1 MITIGNKSKI
11 KVKWKVSPYDFS
23 AEKIK
28 MIQSKMSK
36 KYSIHRDNVKVLPEF
51 VLIDNN
57 GKNVSVSHDVINN
70 IQNPE
75 FQLSLFKEYL
85 VENKIQDCDF
95 EFIRKIDAEINSKIN
110 YDVYDKFRRYSIKW
124 IKWSNFLSYGED
136 NYFDFSTLRG
146 LNLLNGEPANQ
157 SGKTTFAIDLLHFL
171 LFGRTDKS
179 STQDKIFNKHLP
191 EATEVVVEGCIV
203 VDGEE
208 YIIKRRLSRPS
219 LPKRSIKSKTIQKVE
234 YYKVVGGSVEELA
247 DYVDNQQEENNIQT
261 NKAIKEI
268 IGNEDDFDMIICTTS
283 ANLDELIE
291 KKETERGRLLSR
303 WIGLLPIE
311 QKDSIAREHYN
322 GVVKRSFKSNI
333 YNSQDLLEE
342 INTINLSSSVL
353 KEEIGKYTSEIDKLD
368 KEYEQLDAE
377 RTNLLQAKSVIDD
390 NILKIDIRTLQE
402 SMNQCKN
409 QGIAKKNE
417 KDNAENQLKEL
428 GDVDFSINSYN
439 ELIETQKLKMIEL
452 NTLRNDFKYN
462 KEQIKSLQSG
472 EFCPTCGRKYENID
486 NSSKINELQAKNNEL
501 TETGKILTKELEEI
515 DVKIKQM
522 NSDSEKYK
530 IKTRLETLIPSLD
543 VSIVNLRTQ
552 YKEYNQKLIDYQSNK
567 DAIDRNNKLDISI
580 NNIRVKLQNNRNT
593 RDTNTSMINTN
604 KARIEQNEQNIKDR
618 LALIESIK
626 EEQKIE
632 KNWKI
637 YLDMVGKNGISK
649 MVLRKTLPII
659 NAQIARLLNG
669 VCDFDVIIEITERND
684 VMFYLLKD
692 NVKSDLT
699 SGSGFEKTAAALAI
713 RAVLGNISTLP
724 KCNVFVVDEILG
736 RVAKENYENMR
747 TLYEK
752 ILENFDAIIQI
763 SHLEEIKDWHSTI
776 ITVKKENNISKIIVN
791 KDTM

>member
-23 AEKIK
+23 AEKMK
-28 MIQSKMSK
+28 TIQSKLSK
-36 KYSIHRDNVKVLPEF
+36 KYSIPRDNVKVLPEF
-51 VLIDNN
+51 VLIDSD

-70 IQNPE
+70 IQNTE

-85 VENKIQDCDF
+85 IENKIQDCDF
-95 EFIRKIDAEINSKIN
+95 EFIKKIDAEINSKIN

-136 NYFDFSTLRG
+136 NYFDFSTLKG

-191 EATEVVVEGCIV
+191 EATEVIVEGCIV

-208 YIIKRRLSRPS
+208 YIIKRRLTRPS
-219 LPKRSIKSKTIQKVE
+219 LPKRSVKSKTIQKVE
-234 YYKVVGGSVEELA
+234 YYKIVGGSVEELA

-268 IGNEDDFDMIICTTS
+268 IGNEDDFNMIICTTS

-322 GVVKRSFKSNI
+322 SIVKRSFKSNI

-342 INTINLSSSVL
+342 INTINLANSVL
-353 KEEIGKYTSEIDKLD
+353 REEIGKYTSEIDKLD
-368 KEYEQLDAE
+368 KEYEQLDIE
-377 RTNLLQAKSVIDD
+377 RTNLLQAKSIIDD
-390 NILKIDIRTLQE
+390 NVLKIDIITLKE

-409 QGIAKKNE
+409 QGISKKIE

-428 GDVDFSINSYN
+428 GNVDFSINSYN
-439 ELIETQKLKMIEL
+439 ELIELQKSKMIEL
-452 NTLRNDFKYN
+452 NTLRNDFKHN

-486 NSSKINELQAKNNEL
+486 NSSKINVLQTKNNEL
-501 TETGKILTKELEEI
+501 TEIGKVLTKELEEI

-567 DAIDRNNKLDISI
+567 EAIDRNNKLDISI

-618 LALIESIK
+618 LVLIESIK

-724 KCNVFVVDEILG
+724 KCNIFVVDEILG

>member
-1 MITIGNKSKI
+1 MIEIGNKGKL
-11 KVKWKVSPYDFS
+11 KVKWRVSPYDFS
-23 AEKIK
+23 SEKIK
-28 MIQSKMSK
+28 MIQSKFSK
-36 KYSIHRDNVKVLPEF
+36 KYSIPKDNIKVIPDF
-51 VLIDNN
+51 LILNSK
-57 GKNVSVSHDVINN
+57 GENVSVSHDVINN
-70 IQNPE
+70 IQNTD

-85 VENKIQDCDF
+85 VENKIQECDF
-95 EFIRKIDAEINSKIN
+95 DFIQKIDAEINSKIN
-110 YDVYDKFRRYSIKW
+110 YDVYDKYRRYSIKW

-136 NYFDFSTLRG
+136 NYFDFSTLKG
-146 LNLLNGEPANQ
+146 LALLNGEPANQ

-179 STQDKIFNKHLP
+179 ATQEKIFNKHLP
-191 EATEVVVEGCIV
+191 EATEVVVEGCIL

-208 YIIKRRLSRPS
+208 YIIKRRLTRPA
-219 LPKRSIKSKTIQKVE
+219 LTKRSVKSKTNQKVE
-234 YYKVVGGSVEELA
+234 YYKVVGGNMEELPE
-247 DYVDNQQEENNIQT
+247 YIDNQQEENSIQT

-283 ANLDELIE
+283 ANLDDLIE

-311 QKDSIAREHYN
+311 QKDILAREHYN
-322 GVVKRSFKSNI
+322 SVVKRSFKSNI

-342 INTINLSSSVL
+342 INTINIATSVL
-353 KEEIGKYTSEIDKLD
+353 KEEIAKYTAEIDKLD
-368 KEYEQLDAE
+368 KEYELLDLE
-377 RTNLLQAKSVIDD
+377 RTNLLQAKSVIDE
-390 NILKIDIRTLQE
+390 NVLKIDIQTLEE
-402 SMNQCKN
+402 SIKQCKN
-409 QGIAKKNE
+409 QGIMKKTE
-417 KDNAENQLKEL
+417 RDNAEAQLQDL
-428 GDVDFSINSYN
+428 ASVDFSINAYN
-439 ELIETQKLKMIEL
+439 ELIELQKARMIEL
-452 NTLRNDFKYN
+452 NTLRNDFKHN
-462 KEQIKSLQSG
+462 KEQIKALQSG
-472 EFCPTCGRKYENID
+472 EYCPTCGRKYENVD
-486 NSSKINELQAKNNEL
+486 NSAKIQEIESINAQL
-501 TETGKILTKELEEI
+501 TEKGKTLTSELEEI
-515 DVKIKQM
+515 DAKIGKM
-522 NSDSEKYK
+522 KEDSEKYK
-530 IKTRLETLIPSLD
+530 IKSKLETLIPSLD
-543 VSIVNLRTQ
+543 VSIANLRAQ
-552 YKEYNQKLIDYQSNK
+552 YKEYSQKLVDYQANK

-593 RDTNTSMINTN
+593 KDTNVSMINTN
-604 KARIEQNEQNIKDR
+604 KARMEQNELNIRDR
-618 LALIESIK
+618 LLLIESIK

-692 NVKSDLT
+692 NVKSDLS

-724 KCNVFVVDEILG
+724 KSNIFVVDEILG
-736 RVAKENYENMR
+736 RVAKDNYENMR

>member
-36 KYSIHRDNVKVLPEF
+36 KYSIPRDNVKVLPEF

-417 KDNAENQLKEL
+417 KDNAENKLKEL

-486 NSSKINELQAKNNEL
+486 NSSKINELQAKNDEL

-580 NNIRVKLQNNRNT
+580 NNIRVKLQKNRNT

-776 ITVKKENNISKIIVN
+776 ITVKKENNISKIVVN

>member
-28 MIQSKMSK
+28 TVQSKLSK
-36 KYSIHRDNVKVLPEF
+36 KYSIPRDNVKVLPEF
-51 VLIDNN
+51 VLVDSD

-85 VENKIQDCDF
+85 IENKIQDCDF
-95 EFIRKIDAEINSKIN
+95 EFIKKIDAEINSKIN

-136 NYFDFSTLRG
+136 NYFDFSTLKG

-191 EATEVVVEGCIV
+191 EATEVIVEGCIV

-208 YIIKRRLSRPS
+208 YIIKRRLTRPS
-219 LPKRSIKSKTIQKVE
+219 LPKRSVKSKTIQKVE
-234 YYKVVGGSVEELA
+234 YYKIVGGSVEELA

-261 NKAIKEI
+261 NKSIKEI
-268 IGNEDDFDMIICTTS
+268 IGNEDDFNMIICTTS

-322 GVVKRSFKSNI
+322 SIVKRSFKSNI

-342 INTINLSSSVL
+342 INTINLANSVL
-353 KEEIGKYTSEIDKLD
+353 REEIGKYTSEIDKLD
-368 KEYEQLDAE
+368 KEYEQLDIE
-377 RTNLLQAKSVIDD
+377 RTNLLQAKSIIDD
-390 NILKIDIRTLQE
+390 NVLKIDIITLKE
-402 SMNQCKN
+402 SMNRCKN
-409 QGIAKKNE
+409 QGISKKNE

-428 GDVDFSINSYN
+428 GNVDFSINSYN
-439 ELIETQKLKMIEL
+439 ELIELQKLKMIEL
-452 NTLRNDFKYN
+452 NTLRNDFKHN

-486 NSSKINELQAKNNEL
+486 NSSKINVLQTKNNEL
-501 TETGKILTKELEEI
+501 TEIGKVLTKELEEI

-567 DAIDRNNKLDISI
+567 EAIDRNNKLDISI

-618 LALIESIK
+618 LVLIESIK

-692 NVKSDLT
+692 NVKLDLT

-724 KCNVFVVDEILG
+724 KCNIFVVDEILG

-776 ITVKKENNISKIIVN
+776 ITVKKENNISKIVVN
-791 KDTM
+791 KTTM

>member
-23 AEKIK
+23 AEKMK
-28 MIQSKMSK
+28 TIQSKLSK
-36 KYSIHRDNVKVLPEF
+36 KYSIPRDNVKVLPEF
-51 VLIDNN
+51 VLIDSD

-70 IQNPE
+70 IQNTE

-85 VENKIQDCDF
+85 IENKIQDFDF
-95 EFIRKIDAEINSKIN
+95 EFIKKIDAEINSKIN

-136 NYFDFSTLRG
+136 NYFDFSTLKG

-191 EATEVVVEGCIV
+191 EATEVIVEGCIV

-208 YIIKRRLSRPS
+208 YIIKRRLTRPS
-219 LPKRSIKSKTIQKVE
+219 LPKRSVKSKTIQKVE
-234 YYKVVGGSVEELA
+234 YYKIVGGSVEELA
-247 DYVDNQQEENNIQT
+247 DYVDNQQEENNVQT

-268 IGNEDDFDMIICTTS
+268 IGNEDDFNMIICTTS

-322 GVVKRSFKSNI
+322 SIVKRSFKSNI

-342 INTINLSSSVL
+342 INTINLANSVL
-353 KEEIGKYTSEIDKLD
+353 REEIGKYTSEIDKLD
-368 KEYEQLDAE
+368 KEYEQLDTE
-377 RTNLLQAKSVIDD
+377 RTNLLQAKSIIDD
-390 NILKIDIRTLQE
+390 NVLKIDIITLKE
-402 SMNQCKN
+402 SMNRCKN
-409 QGIAKKNE
+409 QGISKKNE

-428 GDVDFSINSYN
+428 GNVDFSINSYN
-439 ELIETQKLKMIEL
+439 ELIELQKLKMIEL
-452 NTLRNDFKYN
+452 NTLRNDFKHN

-486 NSSKINELQAKNNEL
+486 NSSKINVLQTKNNEL
-501 TETGKILTKELEEI
+501 TEIGKVLTKELEEI

-567 DAIDRNNKLDISI
+567 EAIDRNNKLDISI

-618 LALIESIK
+618 LVLIESIK